1 MRWRLSL
8 PRPKASGGAAL
19 WPRAPLVDA
28 IASNLSCINDP
39 EPTLRDEFR
48 SAARTCAVSMSHG
61 VFVMNK
67 YLLALLASWLLL
79 GTVAEARSPY
89 DGQWNITFVTQS
101 GDCNP
106 TYNYSVNIENGVITS
121 PMAETFR
128 GSVSTAGAVRA
139 SVAVQDKRA
148 SGAGKLRGVRGRGTW
163 TGYSGPQRCAGA
175 WTAERTY

>member
-1 MRWRLSL
+1 MLFSTHERCLRRHCVKLELHQGSSTHL
-8 PRPKASGGAAL
+8 AGRISFCRAA
-19 WPRAPLVDA
+19 
-28 IASNLSCINDP
+28 
-39 EPTLRDEFR
+39 F
-48 SAARTCAVSMSHG
+48 AVSMPHG
-61 VFVMNK
+61 VSVMNK
-67 YLLALLASWLLL
+67 CLLALLAGWLLL
-79 GTVAEARSPY
+79 GTVAEARSTY

-148 SGAGKLRGVRGRGTW
+148 SGSGKLTGVRGRGSW
-163 TGYSGPQRCAGA
+163 TGYSGNQRCAGA

>member
-1 MRWRLSL
+1 MRF
-8 PRPKASGGAAL
+8 
-19 WPRAPLVDA
+19 LVDA
-28 IASNLSCINDP
+28 IASNLICIKDQ
-39 EPTLRDEFR
+39 EPTSREEFR
-48 SAARTCAVSMSHG
+48 PAARSSPQVCLMGFS
-61 VFVMNK
+61 VMNK

-101 GDCNP
+101 GDCSP
-106 TYNYSVNIENGVITS
+106 TYIYSVNIENGVITS

-148 SGAGKLRGVRGRGTW
+148 SGSGKLTGVRGRGSW
-163 TGYSGPQRCAGA
+163 TGYSGNQRCAGA